1 MDKWTQFTI
10 WVDNGTRSA
19 HWMKIFPLCLSFRI
33 SSLRSV
39 SGWSDLTT
47 CTWSLTGSNS
57 PWSPESLQ
65 YSGGQGLEIPLTSHD
80 FWVVHSGIGCFEAIR
95 PVIFHFQVTP
105 KWATLLL
112 MKLACNR
119 WHLAEWNETLKVVWY
134 EKPEGFKKT
143 ANQST
148 VHRLTLIPHHHTVHL
163 SKRSLSHAK
172 NAPLDPSC
180 RRVRCSRTGYMGG
193 GA

>member
-10 WVDNGTRSA
+10 WVDKWIRSA

-80 FWVVHSGIGCFEAIR
+80 FWVVHSGIGWYR
-95 PVIFHFQVTP
+95 MLWGYTTSHFS
-105 KWATLLL
+105 
-112 MKLACNR
+112 
-119 WHLAEWNETLKVVWY
+119 
-134 EKPEGFKKT
+134 F
-143 ANQST
+143 S
-148 VHRLTLIPHHHTVHL
+148 
-163 SKRSLSHAK
+163 SHAQMGYTIVDEACLQPLASGWMKWNAESSMIWETRRFQK
-172 NAPLDPSC
+172 NSKSIH
-180 RRVRCSRTGYMGG
+180 RS
-193 GA
+193 